1 MRLRR
6 KRHIF
11 AGPDPTT
18 RSRRLASW
26 LWYLVL
32 LFTCLGV
39 IAASYFIY
47 FSGEIR
53 DAFAS
58 RKWSVPARVFSAPT
72 SIYPGQSI
80 SVAALEELLI
90 KRRYRPTTSKDLH
103 AGEFRRGE
111 HGITAYLREFRFPG
125 KEIAAQQVVF
135 QFTRDKLTSIEGPQ
149 GPLPLLEIE
158 PLDLARLFGSNRE
171 SRLLISINQV
181 PRYLVDAV
189 IAIEDHRYF
198 EHRGVDWWGIL
209 RALWTDL
216 RTRSIA
222 QGGSTITQQLIKN
235 HFLTAERTIRRKVVE
250 ASMALVLEVSCS
262 KDEILEMYLNEIYL
276 GQRGSVAIHG
286 VGEAA
291 RYYFGR
297 NVEDLTLAEA
307 ATLAGMIQRPNA
319 FSPYRHDRACL
330 ERRNAV
336 LKRMFDLDLLPAT
349 AYEEARLSP
358 IKVPAEVLPVKV
370 APYFVDTVRQ
380 QLQELYTP
388 QVLEREG
395 LTIYTTLH
403 AEIADAAE
411 RAINEGLEQ
420 LEQEHPKITASTENT
435 PLQALMIVLQPKTG
449 AVLALVGGRDY
460 DASSFNRALYAQRQ
474 PGSVIKPFIYL
485 AGLDQVTPISSL
497 TDAPTTYDIDGRQWS
512 PHNYDQRYRGPV
524 SVRQALEESLN
535 VPTVQLAMNVGLPRV
550 IEALRTLGIQSPL
563 QPVPSLALGAFEV
576 TPLELARAYATLDN
590 EGQQPFLL
598 SVKAVVADSGEVQQQ
613 RHMDM
618 TSVTSAAKAYI
629 ITSMLE
635 GVMQRGTAKSARSLG
650 IDFPCAGKTGTT
662 SDYVD
667 SWFVGYTTDLLALVW
682 VGCDERVSTGLTG
695 ASGALKVWTRF
706 CRLVRP
712 WMYPQPF
719 KVPPGI
725 VQRLVCTDSGLL
737 ATANC
742 THKQVESFLSD
753 RVPNSVCD
761 LHGK

>member
-6 KRHIF
+6 KRYTF
-11 AGPDPTT
+11 AGPDPTV
-18 RSRRLASW
+18 RSRRVASW
-26 LWYLVL
+26 LWYLAL
-32 LFTCLGV
+32 LLTCLMV
-39 IAASYFIY
+39 IVTIY
-47 FSGEIR
+47 FYYFSREIR

-58 RKWSVPARVFSAPT
+58 RKWSVPARVFSAATP
-72 SIYPGQSI
+72 IYPGQSI
-80 SVAALEELLI
+80 SMATLEESLTR
-90 KRRYRPTTSKDLH
+90 RRYRPTTSKDLH
-103 AGEFRRGE
+103 AGEFRRGNNS
-111 HGITAYLREFRFPG
+111 IAAYLREFRFPG
-125 KEIAAQQVVF
+125 KEIVAQQVVF
-135 QFTRDKLTSIEGPQ
+135 QFTRDKLSSIEGPQ
-149 GPLPLLEIE
+149 GPLPLLELE

-171 SRLLISINQV
+171 SRLLININQV

-189 IAIEDHRYF
+189 TAIEDHRFF

-222 QGGSTITQQLIKN
+222 QGGSTITQQLVKN

-250 ASMALVLEVSCS
+250 ASMALILEASYS

-286 VGEAA
+286 MGEAA

-297 NVEDLTLAEA
+297 NVEDLTLSEA

-319 FSPYRHDRACL
+319 FSPYRHDRACQ

-336 LKRMFDLDLLPAT
+336 LKRMFDLDLLPAS

-358 IKVPAEVLPVKV
+358 IKVPSEVLPVKA

-380 QLQELYTP
+380 QLQELYAP

-395 LTIYTTLH
+395 LTIYTSLH
-403 AEIADAAE
+403 AEISDAAE
-411 RAINEGLEQ
+411 RAVHEGLQQ
-420 LEQEHPKITASTENT
+420 LEQEHPKLAADTENT

-460 DASSFNRALYAQRQ
+460 DASTFNRALYARRQ
-474 PGSVIKPFIYL
+474 PGSVIKPFVYL
-485 AGLDQVTPISSL
+485 AGLDQATPISSL
-497 TDAPTTYDIDGRQWS
+497 TDTPTTYDINGRPWS
-512 PHNYDQRYRGPV
+512 PHNYDQRYRGLV
-524 SVRQALEESLN
+524 TVRQALEESLN
-535 VPTVQLAMNVGLPRV
+535 VPTVQLAMNVGLPKV

-590 EGQQPFLL
+590 EGQQPYLL
-598 SVKAVVADSGEVQQQ
+598 AVKSVVADTGEVQQQ
-613 RHMDM
+613 RHIDM
-618 TSVTSAAKAYI
+618 TSVTDAAKAYI

-635 GVMQRGTAKSARSLG
+635 GVIQRGTAKSARSLG

-695 ASGALKVWTRF
+695 ASGALKIWARF
-706 CRLVRP
+706 CRLIRP
-712 WMYPQPF
+712 WMHPQPF

-725 VQRLVCTDSGLL
+725 VQRLVCTDTGLL
-737 ATANC
+737 AAANC
-742 THKQVESFLSD
+742 TRKQIESFLSD
-753 RVPNSVCD
+753 RVPNAVCD
-761 LHGK
+761 IHGK